1 MAVRSKHG
9 NNVNLF
15 RNLQAGSETSF
26 TAIFNQYYAPLVL
39 YTYRIT
45 DNQAAAEDI
54 VGEAFISLWN
64 KRTSIDEIHSL
75 KAYLYTAA
83 RNRSL
88 TWIRKNNRENE
99 RNKAALSFEEEFE
112 NTALENMIYAETM
125 GKIYTAMDR
134 LPPQCKKVFILH
146 YIEGKKIAEIAEEL
160 KISISSVRTHRGRGI
175 DLLQKALLSLL
186 IWMYF
191 LAGFGF

>member
-1 MAVRSKHG
+1 
-9 NNVNLF
+9 
-15 RNLQAGSETSF
+15 
-26 TAIFNQYYAPLVL
+26 
-39 YTYRIT
+39 
-45 DNQAAAEDI
+45 
-54 VGEAFISLWN
+54 
-64 KRTSIDEIHSL
+64 
-75 KAYLYTAA
+75 LYTAA

-88 TWIRKNNRENE
+88 TWIRRNKRENE

>member
-1 MAVRSKHG
+1 MAVRSKQG
-9 NNVNLF
+9 NNIDLF
-15 RNLQAGSETSF
+15 RSLQSGNETSF
-26 TAIFNQYYAPLVL
+26 TTIFNQYYSPLVL

-45 DNQAAAEDI
+45 DNQAVAEDI
-54 VGEAFISLWN
+54 VEEAFISLWN
-64 KRTSIDEIHSL
+64 KRSSIDEINSL
-75 KAYLYTAA
+75 KAYLYTIA

-88 TWIRKNNRENE
+88 TWIRKNKRENE
-99 RNKAALSFEEEFE
+99 RNKTAISLEEEFE
-112 NTALENMIYAETM
+112 NTALENMIYSETM

-175 DLLQKALLSLL
+175 DLLQKALLGIS
-186 IWMYF
+186 IWV
-191 LAGFGF
+191 LTALSC